1 MFRRSRRRHEVEV
14 PVSMRAYKHSH
25 AFTLVEVLIVVVILG
40 ILAAIV
46 LPQFSQA
53 SDDAKESAL
62 VQDLQTMR
70 AQVELFKF
78 HHGGTYPADGADA
91 NAFWEQMCKATK
103 YDKLADTIT
112 VGAVGDADFP
122 LGPYFLK
129 DVPANPYNGGRGVQI
144 VADVPG
150 QTADETATVT
160 VDSKEI
166 KVGWFFNP
174 ATGRLKAN
182 CEKDAADGTALADL

>member
-1 MFRRSRRRHEVEV
+1 MIAR
-14 PVSMRAYKHSH
+14 KHSD

-46 LPQFSQA
+46 LPQFSDA

-70 AQVELFKF
+70 AQIQLFRF
-78 HHGGTYPADGADA
+78 HHGGTYPADGGTAQD
-91 NAFWEQMCKATK
+91 FWDQMCKASK
-103 YDKLADTIT
+103 YDAPTDTT
-112 VGAVGDADFP
+112 SVGTVGDANFP
-122 LGPYFLK
+122 LGPYFIK
-129 DVPANPYNGGRGVQI
+129 DVPASPYNGGRGVKI

-150 QTADETATVT
+150 TVADESLTVVVNT
-160 VDSKEI
+160 KTI

-174 ATGRLKAN
+174 DTGRLKAN
-182 CEKDAADGTALADL
+182 CEINAADGTPLADL